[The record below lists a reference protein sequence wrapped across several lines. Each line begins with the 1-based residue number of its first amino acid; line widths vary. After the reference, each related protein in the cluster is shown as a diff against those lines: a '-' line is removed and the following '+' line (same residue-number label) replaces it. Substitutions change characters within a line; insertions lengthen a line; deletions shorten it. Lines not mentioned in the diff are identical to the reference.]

1 MRTFLF
7 YKIFIH
13 KGIMKQ
19 FIKDMFT
26 EDKNDNKYS
35 SKKMM
40 GIVSGF
46 LAFIGFVLDSL
57 KIYDVNMEMFE
68 GMLIFSATML
78 GVSVV
83 RGFTKRNDSQ

>member
-1 MRTFLF
+1 
-7 YKIFIH
+7 
-13 KGIMKQ
+13 MKE

-26 EDKNDNKYS
+26 EDKNDGKFS

-40 GIVSGF
+40 GIISGF
-46 LAFIGFVLDSL
+46 LAFIAFVVDSL
-57 KIYDVNMEMFE
+57 KLYEINMDMFE

-83 RGFTKRNDSQ
+83 RGFTKKPPVN

>member
-1 MRTFLF
+1 
-7 YKIFIH
+7 
-13 KGIMKQ
+13 MKQ

-46 LAFIGFVLDSL
+46 LAFIAFVLDSL
-57 KIYDVNMEMFE
+57 KIYDVNMDMFE

-83 RGFTKRNDSQ
+83 RGFTKRNDSQG

>member
-1 MRTFLF
+1 
-7 YKIFIH
+7 
-13 KGIMKQ
+13 MKQ

-46 LAFIGFVLDSL
+46 LAFIAFVLDSL
-57 KIYDVNMEMFE
+57 KIYDVNMDMFE

-83 RGFTKRNDSQ
+83 RGFTKRNDTQG

>member
-1 MRTFLF
+1 
-7 YKIFIH
+7 
-13 KGIMKQ
+13 MKQ

-46 LAFIGFVLDSL
+46 LAFIAFVLDSL
-57 KIYDVNMEMFE
+57 KIYDVNMDMFE

-83 RGFTKRNDSQ
+83 RGFTKRNDSQGQ